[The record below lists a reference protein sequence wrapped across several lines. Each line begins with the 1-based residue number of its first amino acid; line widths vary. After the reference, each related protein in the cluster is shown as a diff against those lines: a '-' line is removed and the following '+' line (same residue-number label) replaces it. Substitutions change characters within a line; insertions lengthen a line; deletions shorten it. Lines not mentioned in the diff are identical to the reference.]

1 MARDVMAV
9 RLHLAQIRV
18 LEVVEDTPGA
28 LVVSVES
35 TLLRLRCAQCGF
47 KCRRVHDRRAKRVRD
62 LEVSGRRTT
71 LVWQRR
77 RMVCSNC
84 ASRFLEDHPAF
95 EGALTARLAR
105 RVVADAKVMTFSAAA
120 RRHGVHWHAVRALVD
135 TWSALVAER
144 RRSRR
149 CAVLLVDET
158 SMRKR
163 HRYVTVIVNG
173 DTGRT
178 LAMVEHRSSA
188 ALSTF
193 LMQQGHRWCKGVK
206 VVVSDGSK
214 AYKSAIDAHLGHA
227 RHVLD
232 RFHVIRWFTAGLTQV
247 RRDVQRRPE
256 GSKPAFDPEVFRAR
270 FALLRRGDTL
280 TDADRARLD
289 ALFDAPPPAQSRLAG
304 TARAPRPLPRRRLR
318 RRPQVPGTVLRPL
331 RDRRAA
337 RVPRHSRHHH
347 RLDRRDPRLAPHRP
361 GLQRQNRGHQ
371 QPAPS
376 AQAHRPR
383 LHQPTQLRSPRHPRD
398 IMTPTGAS
406 NPSSHV
412 YAKGRI
418 WTPMPTSTLQQCS
431 LH

>member
-9 RLHLAQIRV
+9 RLHLPQIRV
-18 LEVVEDTPGA
+18 LEVVEDAPGA

-47 KCRRVHDRRAKRVRD
+47 KCRRVHDRRAKKVRD
-62 LEVSGRRTT
+62 LEVSGRRMT

-84 ASRFLEDHPAF
+84 ACRFLEEHPAF
-95 EGALTARLAR
+95 EGALTARLSR

-178 LAMVEHRSSA
+178 LAIIEHRSSA

-214 AYKSAIDAHLGHA
+214 AYKAAIDAHLGHA

-232 RFHVIRWFTAGLTQV
+232 RFHVIRWFAAGLTQV

-280 TDADRARLD
+280 TDADRVRLD
-289 ALFDAPPPAQSRLAG
+289 ALFDAHP
-304 TARAPRPLPRRRLR
+304 RLR
-318 RRPQVPGTVLRPL
+318 AGWQALQELHGLYLADDYDGALKSLGAVLRPL

-337 RVPRHSRHHH
+337 RVPQHSRHHH
-347 RLDRRDPRLAPHRP
+347 RLVRRDPRLAPHRP
-361 GLQRQNRGHQ
+361 GLQRQNRGNQ

-376 AQAHRPR
+376 PQAHRPR

-412 YAKGRI
+412 YAKG
-418 WTPMPTSTLQQCS
+418 P
-431 LH
+431 